1 MKEDL
6 YALDRAISVNSII
19 HQLSHTTLSTSPDEP
34 AGTSSSQLIC
44 WAVKSLPWILARP
57 IIPRLLLLD
66 FTLSQPFVL
75 RRLLNF
81 LSANGALSETAS
93 EFVAVTVF
101 IYSGIAVSTGFY
113 WYYQERFQ
121 SSLRSWLMHA
131 IYAKTIAAP
140 HLGDVDTA
148 AVTLMGT
155 DVERIYTGVRPVHEV
170 WASIIQTAVVSWL
183 LYRQIGLAFLAPLV
197 IVLLGFASSFYLSRR
212 AVTYQAAW
220 MARVQCRIGIT
231 SYFLSTLKDLRFSGM
246 INAAASLV
254 QREREEELRAGG
266 RSRTLTATS
275 ASLSQLPQAIAP
287 PLAFVFGPRVLNET
301 RAFTALSLLALLT
314 SPLMLVQRLCSART
328 QRVSYQWPAILW

>member
-1 MKEDL
+1 M
-6 YALDRAISVNSII
+6 
-19 HQLSHTTLSTSPDEP
+19 
-34 AGTSSSQLIC
+34 
-44 WAVKSLPWILARP
+44 
-57 IIPRLLLLD
+57 
-66 FTLSQPFVL
+66 
-75 RRLLNF
+75 
-81 LSANGALSETAS
+81 
-93 EFVAVTVF
+93 
-101 IYSGIAVSTGFY
+101 
-113 WYYQERFQ
+113 
-121 SSLRSWLMHA
+121 
-131 IYAKTIAAP
+131 
-140 HLGDVDTA
+140 
-148 AVTLMGT
+148 TLMGT

-170 WASIIQTAVVSWL
+170 WASIIQTAVASWL

-231 SYFLSTLKDLRFSGM
+231 SYFLSTLRDLRFSGM

-328 QRVSYQWPAILW
+328 QRVSYQ